1 MRRSPRQ
8 TPSPTATAP
17 LPGLPLLGNALALGV
32 QGSNLLQAARTT
44 FGDVFTLNLVGQRMQ
59 FWFDPALIHTFFSAP
74 DCLITFRPA
83 VEQFTQRVFG
93 LPSKEFFPR
102 HSQLLADL
110 RQGQAAR
117 PPDSLNWHAADLL
130 AALVELYSAVRRL
143 VFLASVEVLFGAPF
157 MDSLAWDSSGGLAEG
172 PLALEAAFFSFEA
185 GFELAASPVPHMFQP
200 GFIQARSQLLAWL
213 RAAHSHNLFCGTPV
227 GELVDKSGV
236 RDALVP
242 NLLLALLWASQANTA
257 PSVFWTVAR
266 LLLPSQAQHL
276 KVRGAAAA
284 QRATERRSAASRCA
298 AEAIRLAVQGLD
310 VRVAAVDLA
319 LTSSTGQKVVA
330 PRGCLLAVCPFLS
343 HQDAALFPPS
353 GREFDPDRG
362 NLVLGDG
369 TAVVPSLAGL
379 AFGGGPYRCP
389 GRFFAEMEVALVAQL
404 VLAHCPM
411 ELLPSPPAPS
421 VAAGAGLAET
431 AALLVGQAVGSELA
445 LWGCGIDPSLSKG
458 AGEAPSSE
466 DSRLLPA
473 PDIRRLVGV
482 KIPARPCWVQVHSRD

>member
-1 MRRSPRQ
+1 MQ
-8 TPSPTATAP
+8 GTTAPTALTGP
-17 LPGLPLLGNALALGV
+17 L
-32 QGSNLLQAARTT
+32 Q
-44 FGDVFTLNLVGQRMQ
+44 
-59 FWFDPALIHTFFSAP
+59 
-74 DCLITFRPA
+74 
-83 VEQFTQRVFG
+83 
-93 LPSKEFFPR
+93 
-102 HSQLLADL
+102 
-110 RQGQAAR
+110 
-117 PPDSLNWHAADLL
+117 
-130 AALVELYSAVRRL
+130 VELYSAVRRL

-157 MDSLAWDSSGGLAEG
+157 MDSLWGRGPGRGAAATPYPSGSAGGGVSGSSSRGEGGGRRVRPLPLEKARAWDSSGGLAEG

-200 GFIQARSQLLAWL
+200 GFVQARSQLLAWL

-276 KVRGAAAA
+276 KAVLQELHEAMALRAVPGAAAALPDSTLAAAAADASLAGCGTGEVRGAAAA
-284 QRATERRSAASRCA
+284 QRATERRSTASRCA

-310 VRVAAVDLA
+310 VRVAAADLA

-421 VAAGAGLAET
+421 AAAGAGLAEA

-445 LWGCGIDPSLSKG
+445 LWGCGIDPSLSTG